1 MELNQLPVW
10 KYTGRFWSHFISNRN
25 EAISSKNF
33 DDSWINHIDESKQI
47 ARITSYV
54 LLLCTKL
61 LINLK
66 PSTDS
71 RKGNWKFNTFSQ
83 QPSVNFL
90 LDNYQP
96 TFLPKWLL
104 CRLNA
109 VRASYPFSSLSMKRL
124 VSFSPYLMLS
134 LHPPHCQSA
143 FPRFLDFVFPH
154 LQPGILFRAHWSV
167 ISWVIAALLMAW
179 RKAVS
184 FVAVIKEVCIM
195 IM

>member
-1 MELNQLPVW
+1 MALTVLLETCANSLLRQNARKPSAPQTKLYSMIFFVELNQLPVW

-83 QPSVNFL
+83 QPSLNFL
-90 LDNYQP
+90 LDNSK
-96 TFLPKWLL
+96 LPAYL
-104 CRLNA
+104 
-109 VRASYPFSSLSMKRL
+109 SSQMIIMQ
-124 VSFSPYLMLS
+124 VE
-134 LHPPHCQSA
+134 CCTC
-143 FPRFLDFVFPH
+143 
-154 LQPGILFRAHWSV
+154 V
-167 ISWVIAALLMAW
+167 ISYL
-179 RKAVS
+179 
-184 FVAVIKEVCIM
+184 
-195 IM
+195 